1 MVSVE
6 YAGGSMGLT
15 VCSLVMMV
23 DEWPGHSSRVRATGC
38 CVFFREQG
46 DWAGFS

>member
-23 DEWPGHSSRVRATGC
+23 DEWLSHGWGLELLAT
-38 CVFFREQG
+38 VFFFCNTEG
-46 DWAGFS
+46 VEFL